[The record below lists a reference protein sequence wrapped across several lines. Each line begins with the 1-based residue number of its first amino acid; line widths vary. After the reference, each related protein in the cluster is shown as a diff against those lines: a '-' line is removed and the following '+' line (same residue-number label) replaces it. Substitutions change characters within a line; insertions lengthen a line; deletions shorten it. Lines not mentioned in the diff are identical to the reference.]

1 LSDRWSNKQ
10 NGIDQ
15 FRWFYPTDIP
25 LYPTKTGCIMNDPI
39 DVLITLAFTDELM
52 KQISEVSPRLS
63 VEKIVARKTEE
74 VSDEVWKRVE
84 ILYTNRVL
92 PKPEQAP
99 HLRWI
104 QFHWA
109 GLDHALNDPI
119 LHREG
124 INITSM
130 SGASATQ
137 MAEHAVM
144 MMLALGHHLPDI
156 FAHQKRAEW
165 PSGRWELFNPHELR
179 GSTVGIVGYGS
190 IGRQI
195 ARLLQV
201 FGATVLATKRDVFH
215 PEDTG
220 YTREGLGDPG
230 GDLVNRL
237 YPPQALCSM
246 LKECDYV
253 VVTLPRTATTHG
265 LLGAKELTALKPNA
279 FLVDISRGE
288 IVDHTALILLRE
300 HKIAGAALDVYPVE
314 PLLADSPLWK
324 LPNVILTP
332 HIAGFSPHYDQRAA
346 DLFIQNLQRYLEELP
361 LYNLLDLN
369 LEY

>member
-1 LSDRWSNKQ
+1 MD
-10 NGIDQ
+10 
-15 FRWFYPTDIP
+15 
-25 LYPTKTGCIMNDPI
+25 DPI
-39 DVLITLAFTDELM
+39 KVLITLAFTEEQM
-52 KQISEVSPRLS
+52 KQISEVSSHLA
-63 VEKIVARKTEE
+63 VEKIVVRKAEE
-74 VSDEVWKRVE
+74 ISDEVWKRVE
-84 ILYTNRVL
+84 VLYTNRVL
-92 PKPEQAP
+92 PKPELAP
-99 HLRWI
+99 NLRWI

-109 GLDHALNDPI
+109 GLDHALEEPI
-119 LHREG
+119 LHREEM
-124 INITSM
+124 NITSM
-130 SGASATQ
+130 SGASAPQ

-144 MMLALGHHLPDI
+144 MMLALGHHMPDV

-165 PSGRWELFNPHELR
+165 PSGRWELFTPHELR

-201 FGATVLATKRDVFH
+201 FGATVLATKRDVLH
-215 PEDTG
+215 PEDTS
-220 YTREGLGDPG
+220 YTLEGLGDPS

-253 VVTLPRTATTHG
+253 VVTLPRTTATRG
-265 LLGAKELTALKPNA
+265 MLGAQELAAFKPNA

-288 IVDHTALILLRE
+288 IVDHNVLIPLLRE

-314 PLLADSPLWK
+314 PLPADSPLWK

-332 HIAGFSPHYDQRAA
+332 HIAGFSPHYDERAV
-346 DLFIQNLQRYLEELP
+346 DLFIQNLQRYLDELP
-361 LYNLLDLN
+361 LYNRLDLK

>member
-1 LSDRWSNKQ
+1 MD
-10 NGIDQ
+10 
-15 FRWFYPTDIP
+15 
-25 LYPTKTGCIMNDPI
+25 DPI
-39 DVLITLAFTDELM
+39 DVLITLAFTDELV
-52 KQISEVSPRLS
+52 KQISEVSPRLT
-63 VEKIVARKTEE
+63 VEKIVSRKAEE
-74 VSDEVWKRVE
+74 ISDEVWKRVE
-84 ILYTNRVL
+84 VLYTNRVL
-92 PKPEQAP
+92 PRPEQAP

-109 GLDHALNDPI
+109 GLDHALEEPI
-119 LHREG
+119 LQREG
-124 INITSM
+124 MNFTNM
-130 SGASATQ
+130 SGASASQ

-156 FAHQKRAEW
+156 YTHQKKADW
-165 PSGRWELFNPHELR
+165 PSGRWELFTPHELR
-179 GSTVGIVGYGS
+179 GSTVGIIGYGS

-201 FGATVLATKRDVFH
+201 FGATVLATKRDVLH

-220 YTREGLGDPG
+220 YILEGLGDLG

-246 LKECDYV
+246 LEECDYV
-253 VVTLPRTATTHG
+253 VVTLPRTTATRG
-265 LLGAKELTALKPNA
+265 LLGAKELSSIKPNA

-288 IVDHTALILLRE
+288 IIDHTALIPLLRE

-314 PLLADSPLWK
+314 PLPTDSPLWK
-324 LPNVILTP
+324 LPNLILTP
-332 HIAGFSPHYDQRAA
+332 HIAGFSPHYDQRAV
-346 DLFIQNLQRYLEELP
+346 DLFIQNLHRYLEGLP
-361 LYNLLDLN
+361 LYNRLDLK